1 MVCAHVWCL
10 RSSLC
15 VVHSHVKQ
23 AASRE
28 ADVVVVGAGV
38 AGLACCMHLAKA
50 GVKPLLL
57 EAGDGVGGRVR
68 TDKVR

>member
-1 MVCAHVWCL
+1 MFKQKHV
-10 RSSLC
+10 
-15 VVHSHVKQ
+15 VQ
-23 AASRE
+23 ALPKE

-38 AGLACCMHLAKA
+38 AGLACSMRLAKA

-68 TDKVR
+68 TDEVNEYVQSGHGLES